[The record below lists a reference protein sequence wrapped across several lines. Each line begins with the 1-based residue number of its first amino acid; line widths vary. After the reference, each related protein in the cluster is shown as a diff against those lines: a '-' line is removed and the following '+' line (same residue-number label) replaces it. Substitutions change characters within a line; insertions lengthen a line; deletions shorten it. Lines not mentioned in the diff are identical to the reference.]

1 MAAYQS
7 LGQFIA
13 TFAEPGMAG
22 FRITEDGLKPCQKVL
37 NSFTTSTVIAGV
49 SDHTQEQTE
58 TTHSEDS
65 CSDHRYVGL
74 ESTLLC

>member
-13 TFAEPGMAG
+13 TFAEPAVAG

-37 NSFTTSTVIAGV
+37 DSFTTSTVIAGI

-58 TTHSEDS
+58 ATHSDDDFG
-65 CSDHRYVGL
+65 DHPYVGL
-74 ESTLLC
+74 EST